1 MNGAELARTIVE
13 AIVVIALVPVLVA
26 RGDRRALSP
35 AEPDDTTISVV
46 VPARNEEARIGEC
59 LRALVDAPG
68 VVEVIVVDDG
78 STDATAS
85 VAREHGA
92 RVVDAGSLPE
102 GWAGKV
108 WALTRGVEAARGEW
122 IVTLDADTRAEG
134 GLFAAA
140 VARARTDRLDL
151 LSVAGRIEC
160 PTRGVAWLHP
170 AMLTTLVYRYGPPP
184 GSRRRRASR
193 VLANGQCMVLRRD
206 RVDVLSHVRGETIE
220 DVALAR
226 RIVGDGGRVGMVEGG
241 GLLTVRMYESFA
253 DAWRGWGRSIGLA
266 SVDPAG
272 RRLVHAAVTFVA
284 QAALVPAL
292 VVLGPSPGLIA
303 LVALRLGTL
312 VGTRR
317 AYLRGGLAY
326 WASPLADP
334 IAWVAMASGSARRM
348 FRRGETWRGRVYR

>member
-1 MNGAELARTIVE
+1 MNGADLARTVVEVLALIVLLP
-13 AIVVIALVPVLVA
+13 ALVA
-26 RGDRRALSP
+26 RGERRALTP
-35 AEPDDTTISVV
+35 GEPDDTTISVV
-46 VPARNEEARIGEC
+46 VPARNEETRIGEC
-59 LRALVDAPG
+59 LRALVGAPG
-68 VVEVIVVDDG
+68 VVEVLVVDDG

-85 VAREHGA
+85 VARANSA
-92 RVVDAGSLPE
+92 RVVDAGPLPE
-102 GWAGKV
+102 GWVGKV

-122 IVTLDADTRAEG
+122 IVTLDADTRAES
-134 GLFAAA
+134 GLPAAA
-140 VARARTDRLDL
+140 VARARADRLDL
-151 LSVAGRIEC
+151 LSVAGRLEC

-184 GSRRRRASR
+184 GTRQRRASR

-206 RVDVLSHVRGETIE
+206 RADVLSLVRGETIE

-226 RIVGDGGRVGMVEGG
+226 RIAGDGGRVGMVEGG
-241 GLLTVRMYESFA
+241 GLLTVRMYESFV

-272 RRLVHAAVTFVA
+272 RRLAHAAVTFVA

-292 VVLGPSPGLIA
+292 VILGPSPGSLA
-303 LVALRLGTL
+303 LVALRVGTL

-334 IAWVAMASGSARRM
+334 IAWAAMVVGSIRRV
-348 FRRGETWRGRVYR
+348 FGRGENWRGRIYR